1 MRLTLFIDADDTLWD
16 NSVYFEHAI
25 ADFVAFLD
33 HPTLSADRVRERL
46 DAIEFE
52 NIKTRGYGT
61 ENFTRNL
68 KQCFAEFRERDC
80 TPGEDGHISGITAR
94 VWNHP
99 VEPLDGVVE
108 TLTHLRDRHY
118 LRLVTKG
125 HHAEQS
131 EKIERS
137 GLRHLFDDCSI
148 VREKD
153 VACYRTVIE
162 QSKAEPSQTW
172 MIGNSPKSD
181 INPALAA
188 GIGAVWIPH
197 SQTWSLE
204 HEDVPEPHD
213 RFHVR
218 EQFRDLQQLF

>member
-1 MRLTLFIDADDTLWD
+1 MRLTLLIDADDTLWD
-16 NSVYFEHAI
+16 NSVYFEQAI
-25 ADFVAFLD
+25 AEFIGYLD
-33 HPTLSADRVRERL
+33 HPTLSAHGVRERL
-46 DAIEFE
+46 DAIELE
-52 NIKTRGYGT
+52 NIKKRGYGT

-68 KQCFAEFRERDC
+68 KQCFAEFRQRDC
-80 TPGEDGHISGITAR
+80 SAEEDKRISGMTER

-99 VEPLDGVVE
+99 IEPLDGVEE
-108 TLTHLRDRHY
+108 TLAYLREHHY

-125 HHAEQS
+125 HHAEQA

-137 GLRHLFDDCSI
+137 GLLHLFDDCSI
-148 VREKD
+148 VKEKD
-153 VACYRTVIE
+153 VACYRAVIE
-162 QSKAEPSQTW
+162 QSQAEPARTW

-204 HEDVPEPHD
+204 HEDVPAPHD